1 MHMWFDVQHLKMIQ
15 NSCELHLQAIL
26 IAGIAEK
33 VLCTSLY
40 FQISYLTAASHHNC
54 ASCLWWTIGRAT
66 LWLSNKVF

>member
-1 MHMWFDVQHLKMIQ
+1 MWFDVQHLKMIQ

-54 ASCLWWTIGRAT
+54 F
-66 LWLSNKVF
+66 LSVVDYWQGYAVAF